1 MPIRVAQSTNP
12 EPSAAAA
19 ELKSRLGPGDWRLVL
34 YFASS
39 AYPQAE
45 TAAAVQRALAPART
59 FGCSTAGEIV
69 SGALATGSIVAM
81 ALDAE
86 TLDDFDVQLIADI
99 HDRAAID
106 AALARLEA
114 HFGES
119 LRRMD
124 VDRYVGI
131 ALMDGMS
138 GAEERFIDYLGDR
151 TDVLFVGGS
160 AGDDLAFRETTVHAD
175 GRTSGRGAVL
185 AILRPRNG
193 FEVIKTQS
201 FTEFGR
207 TLVPTAV
214 DEATRT
220 VHEFDGR
227 PAVEAYADALGAPRD
242 ALADE
247 FTSHPLGLMV
257 DGEPYVRSP
266 RQIAGDAIRF
276 FCAVKE
282 GMALSILTSTDIVR
296 DTERALAERLN
307 GGAAGLINFNCILR
321 TLELRKKGLDQAY
334 GRLFE
339 RVPTVG
345 FSTYGEA
352 YLGHVNQ
359 TATMLL
365 LR

>member
-12 EPSAAAA
+12 DPRAAAA
-19 ELKSRLGPGDWRLVL
+19 ELKAGLGAGEWQLVL
-34 YFASS
+34 YFVSS

-45 TAAAVQRALAPART
+45 TAAAVQRAFAPART
-59 FGCSTAGEIV
+59 LGCSTAGEIV
-69 SGALATGSIVAM
+69 SGAMATSSIVAM

-86 TLDDFDVQLIADI
+86 PLADFDLQLVADI

-106 AALARLEA
+106 AALARLEE
-114 HFGES
+114 HFGAS

-124 VDRYVGI
+124 VDRYVGL
-131 ALMDGMS
+131 ALMDGLS
-138 GAEERFIDYLGDR
+138 GAEERLMDYLGDR

-175 GRTSGRGAVL
+175 GRTSARGAVL

-193 FEVIKTQS
+193 FDIIKTQS

-220 VHEFDGR
+220 VREFDGR
-227 PAVEAYADALGAPRD
+227 PAVQAYAEALGASPE

-247 FTSHPLGLMV
+247 FMSHPLGLMV
-257 DGEPYVRSP
+257 DGEPFVRSP
-266 RQIAGDAIRF
+266 QQVSGGAIRF

-282 GMALSILTSTDIVR
+282 GMELSILTSADIVR
-296 DTERALAERLN
+296 DTERALAERLS
-307 GGAAGLINFNCILR
+307 GAAGLVNFNCILR
-321 TLELRKKGLDQAY
+321 TLELRKKGLDEAY

-339 RVPTVG
+339 RVPTIG